1 MSADGRDVSGLPGG
15 CCDGAPSCAPG
26 SIQSAWLDD
35 QDSNHPLRNSR
46 AVYGA
51 DSVNGKDDKR
61 GTTMEDK
68 KHIYTLFFSYLGDEQ
83 KILVISSDIPLTEE
97 EIYKA
102 LPNPG
107 GNLDLIASDAKVITV
122 RESASEITEQARQL
136 DSLFEEEAE
145 AEEELWASPLL
156 ESMETAPTDMTALL
170 KFFNNLIKENG
181 PSGKRE
187 GA

>member
-1 MSADGRDVSGLPGG
+1 MA
-15 CCDGAPSCAPG
+15 
-26 SIQSAWLDD
+26 
-35 QDSNHPLRNSR
+35 
-46 AVYGA
+46 Y
-51 DSVNGKDDKR
+51 
-61 GTTMEDK
+61 E
-68 KHIYTLFFSYLGDEQ
+68 KHIYTLFFSYLGDEH

-107 GNLDLIASDAKVITV
+107 GSLDLIASEAKVITV

-145 AEEELWASPLL
+145 VGEDATNQNQEVF
-156 ESMETAPTDMTALL
+156 MEVL
-170 KFFNNLIKENG
+170 KFFDSLIKGNG
-181 PSGKRE
+181 PSRKRE

>member
-1 MSADGRDVSGLPGG
+1 MAD
-15 CCDGAPSCAPG
+15 
-26 SIQSAWLDD
+26 
-35 QDSNHPLRNSR
+35 
-46 AVYGA
+46 
-51 DSVNGKDDKR
+51 
-61 GTTMEDK
+61 E

-83 KILVISSDIPLTEE
+83 KILVISSDIPLTKE

-107 GNLDLIASDAKVITV
+107 GNLDLIASEAKVITV
-122 RESASEITEQARQL
+122 RESASEIAEQARQL

-145 AEEELWASPLL
+145 EDCGSGERVE
-156 ESMETAPTDMTALL
+156 MAPTDMNALL
-170 KFFNNLIKENG
+170 KFFDSLIKGKG

>member
-1 MSADGRDVSGLPGG
+1 MA
-15 CCDGAPSCAPG
+15 
-26 SIQSAWLDD
+26 
-35 QDSNHPLRNSR
+35 
-46 AVYGA
+46 Y
-51 DSVNGKDDKR
+51 
-61 GTTMEDK
+61 E

-107 GNLDLIASDAKVITV
+107 GNLDLIASKAKVITV

-136 DSLFEEEAE
+136 DSLFEQEAE
-145 AEEELWASPLL
+145 AEEDRLL
-156 ESMETAPTDMTALL
+156 IESMETAPTDMTALL
-170 KFFNNLIKENG
+170 KFFDSLIKGKG